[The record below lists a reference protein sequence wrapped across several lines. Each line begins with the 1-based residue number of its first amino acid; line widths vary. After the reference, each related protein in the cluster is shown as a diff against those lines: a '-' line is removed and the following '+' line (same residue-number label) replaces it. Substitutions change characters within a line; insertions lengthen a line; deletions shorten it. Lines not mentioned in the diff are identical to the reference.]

1 MHRTITIIIITHQM
15 MLSKWP
21 LQLPAGRQR
30 MHTQTTDVN
39 GEWQQRS
46 ASQTNGVVCWW
57 RVNELAAIGELLPE
71 WLLLPSFFF
80 PAVQHDN
87 IFREEEAK

>member
-46 ASQTNGVVCWW
+46 ASQTNGVVC
-57 RVNELAAIGELLPE
+57 
-71 WLLLPSFFF
+71 
-80 PAVQHDN
+80 
-87 IFREEEAK
+87 

>member
-30 MHTQTTDVN
+30 MHRRLTLTVS
-39 GEWQQRS
+39 GSS
-46 ASQTNGVVCWW
+46 ASQTNGVVC
-57 RVNELAAIGELLPE
+57 
-71 WLLLPSFFF
+71 
-80 PAVQHDN
+80 
-87 IFREEEAK
+87 